1 MISCYY
7 DDDGSQ
13 VRLKIPLLQK
23 FQIISKSERDLASKN
38 YFAIKIIHNSHFFII
53 HTREE
58 RLFHEFLNKRVCFGR
73 EMVVEK
79 KKENN
84 MQMRKPS
91 KSHLEWNSCKNIS
104 LARSTRGWEENE
116 ENSHPARCMSLFFF
130 LKMSFQFLT
139 KKMLSRLS
147 FKVRRGKWHQ
157 HEINC
162 YFICLKLLSQNVD

>member
-1 MISCYY
+1 MLETVKHRLISCYY

-79 KKENN
+79 KEGK
-84 MQMRKPS
+84 QY
-91 KSHLEWNSCKNIS
+91 
-104 LARSTRGWEENE
+104 ANE
-116 ENSHPARCMSLFFF
+116 EAIKITFRVKLLQKHFTCAQH
-130 LKMSFQFLT
+130 K
-139 KKMLSRLS
+139 RL
-147 FKVRRGKWHQ
+147 RGK
-157 HEINC
+157 
-162 YFICLKLLSQNVD
+162 

>member
-23 FQIISKSERDLASKN
+23 IQIISKSERDLASKN
-38 YFAIKIIHNSHFFII
+38 YFAIKIIHNSHFFIV

-58 RLFHEFLNKRVCFGR
+58 RLFHEFLKQARVFWTKR
-73 EMVVEK
+73 E
-79 KKENN
+79 KENN

-104 LARSTRGWEENE
+104 LARSTRGWVENE
-116 ENSHPARCMSLFFF
+116 ENSHPARCMSLISLVFFEDVF
-130 LKMSFQFLT
+130 SIFDEENVQPDT
-139 KKMLSRLS
+139 
-147 FKVRRGKWHQ
+147 RRGSG
-157 HEINC
+157 ISM
-162 YFICLKLLSQNVD
+162 KLIVILYA